1 MDIYANQ
8 TVCNVPIGRYNIC
21 QLDGERLM
29 TFLTR
34 QIENNLRLALAD
46 TPVVCLL
53 GARQVG
59 KTTLARKIEP
69 QRAYF
74 NFDDEQVLQVAQ
86 ADPAGFVNGL
96 PDRVTLD
103 EIQRVPE
110 LLLVIKA
117 VVDEARLAGDNSFG
131 RFLLT
136 GSANLLLLPQVSESL
151 AGRMEIIFLQPLTEW
166 EKQTSGSQREDFLL
180 AQMLNQSLGTQMTQ
194 RHINID
200 ALAEAVCQG
209 GYPEPI
215 ARSQSRAN
223 RWFQQYIAAIME
235 KDVKDIAGIHDER
248 ELKRLLGLLALRTAN
263 LLNKSALACE
273 LRIERRTVERY
284 LAVLEKLFLVRQ
296 LASWHRNEAKRL
308 IKTPK
313 VHVCDSGLVCAL
325 RGLKVEDWLKKSTE
339 FGHVLESFV
348 VQQLMTQATWLDEA
362 LHFYHY
368 RDKDQVEVDL
378 VIEHGADVWGIEIKR
393 AAKVSLSDA
402 KGLQRLKTQSGKN
415 FVGGVLLY
423 SGQAVFPLDDAKQCY
438 AVPLSYLWT

>member
-1 MDIYANQ
+1 MA
-8 TVCNVPIGRYNIC
+8 
-21 QLDGERLM
+21 
-29 TFLTR
+29 FLTR

-69 QRAYF
+69 QRAYI

-86 ADPAGFVNGL
+86 ADPIGFVNGL
-96 PDRVTLD
+96 PERVTLD

-110 LLLVIKA
+110 LLPVIKS
-117 VVDEARLAGDNSFG
+117 VVDQARLTGDSSFG

-166 EKQTSGSQREDFLL
+166 EKQASASQSKHFLL
-180 AQMLNQSLGTQMTQ
+180 AQIVNQTIKT
-194 RHINID
+194 HIGKADGKAD
-200 ALAEAVCQG
+200 ALALAVCQG

-223 RWFQQYIAAIME
+223 RWFRQYISAILE

-248 ELKRLLGLLALRTAN
+248 ELKRLLDLLCFRTAN
-263 LLNKSALACE
+263 LLNKSALAGE
-273 LRIERRTVERY
+273 LRIERRTVDRY
-284 LAVLEKLFLVRQ
+284 LAVLEKLFLIQQ
-296 LASWHRNEAKRL
+296 LLPWHRNEAKRL

-313 VHVCDSGLVCAL
+313 VHVCDSGLVCAM
-325 RGLKVEDWLKKSTE
+325 RGLKADHWQKKSTE

-348 VQQLMTQATWLDEA
+348 VQQLMTQASWMDEA
-362 LHFYHY
+362 LRFYHY

-378 VIEHGADVWGIEIKR
+378 VIENGADVWGVEIKR

-402 KGLQRLKTQSGKN
+402 KGLQRLRTQSGKN

-423 SGQAVFPLDDAKQCY
+423 NGNAVIPLDDLKQLY
-438 AVPLSYLWT
+438 AVPISYLWKAS

>member
-1 MDIYANQ
+1 MA
-8 TVCNVPIGRYNIC
+8 
-21 QLDGERLM
+21 
-29 TFLTR
+29 FFAR

-59 KTTLARKIEP
+59 KTTLARKIET

-86 ADPAGFVNGL
+86 ADPVGFVNGL
-96 PDRVTLD
+96 PERVTLD

-110 LLLVIKA
+110 LLPVIKT
-117 VVDEARLAGDNSFG
+117 VVDQARLTGDSSFG

-166 EKQTSGSQREDFLL
+166 EKQVSDSQSKSFLL
-180 AQMLNQSLGTQMTQ
+180 DQIVNQTIRT
-194 RHINID
+194 HIGKTNMKAD
-200 ALAEAVCQG
+200 ALAVAVCQG

-215 ARSQSRAN
+215 KRSQSRSS
-223 RWFQQYIAAIME
+223 RWFRQYISAILE

-248 ELKRLLGLLALRTAN
+248 ELKRLLELLSSRTAN
-263 LLNKSALACE
+263 LLNKSALAGE

-284 LAVLEKLFLVRQ
+284 LVVLEKLFLIRQ
-296 LASWHRNEAKRL
+296 LLPWHRNEAKRL

-325 RGLKVEDWLKKSTE
+325 RGLKIVDWAKKSTG
-339 FGHVLESFV
+339 FGHILESFV
-348 VQQLMTQATWLDEA
+348 VQQLMTQASWMDEA
-362 LHFYHY
+362 LRFYHY

-378 VIEHGADVWGIEIKR
+378 VIENGADVWGVEIKR

-423 SGQAVFPLDDAKQCY
+423 NGKAVFPLDDLKQCY
-438 AVPLSYLWT
+438 AVPLSYLWKID

>member
-1 MDIYANQ
+1 MVFI
-8 TVCNVPIGRYNIC
+8 
-21 QLDGERLM
+21 
-29 TFLTR
+29 TR
-34 QIENNLRLALAD
+34 KIENNLRLALAD

-74 NFDDEQVLQVAQ
+74 NFDDEEVLQVAQ
-86 ADPAGFVNGL
+86 ADPAGFVSGL
-96 PDRVTLD
+96 PERVTLD

-110 LLLVIKA
+110 LLPVIKT
-117 VVDEARLAGDNSFG
+117 VVDKARLSGDASFG

-151 AGRMEIIFLQPLTEW
+151 AGRMEIIYLQPLTEW
-166 EKQTSGSQREDFLL
+166 EKQTSDAQVNNFLL
-180 AQMLNQSLGTQMTQ
+180 AQIVNQTIGTHIGKAERKADML
-194 RHINID
+194 
-200 ALAEAVCQG
+200 AVAVCQG

-215 ARSQSRAN
+215 ERSQSRAS
-223 RWFQQYIAAIME
+223 RWFRQYIAAILE

-248 ELKRLLGLLALRTAN
+248 ELKRLLDLLSLRTAN
-263 LLNKSALACE
+263 LLNKSALAGE

-296 LASWHRNEAKRL
+296 LLPWHRNEAKRL

-325 RGLKVEDWLKKSTE
+325 RGLKAEHWQKKSIE

-348 VQQLMTQATWLDEA
+348 VQQLMTQASWMDEA
-362 LHFYHY
+362 LRFYHY

-378 VIEHGADVWGIEIKR
+378 VIENGADVWGVEIKR
-393 AAKVSLSDA
+393 ATKVSQSDA
-402 KGLQRLKTQSGKN
+402 KGLQRLKTQSGKH

-423 SGQAVFPLDDAKQCY
+423 SGTAVFPLDDLKQCY
-438 AVPLSYLWT
+438 AVPMSYLWKVD